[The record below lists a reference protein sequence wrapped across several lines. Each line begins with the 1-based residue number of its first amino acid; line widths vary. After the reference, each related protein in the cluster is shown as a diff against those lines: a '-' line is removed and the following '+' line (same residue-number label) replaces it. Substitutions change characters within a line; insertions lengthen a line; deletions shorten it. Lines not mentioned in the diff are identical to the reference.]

1 MNDKLEAAL
10 KVHADYKGDVC
21 FHEAMASW
29 FEQQAAV
36 TDPYSSVAN
45 AYEYARLKEKAEDHR
60 ALQVKAGRKMHE
72 AYAKLDALQRANN
85 ERLLRKPRLWW
96 FQR

>member
-1 MNDKLEAAL
+1 MNDKIEAAL
-10 KVHADYKGDVC
+10 KMHADRKGDVC

-29 FEQQAAV
+29 YEQQAAV
-36 TDPYSSVAN
+36 TDPHSSVAN

-60 ALQVKAGRKMHE
+60 ELQAKAGRKMHE

>member
-10 KVHADYKGDVC
+10 KAHADHKSDVC

-36 TDPYSSVAN
+36 TDPHSSVAN
-45 AYEYARLKEKAEDHR
+45 AYVYARLKEKAEDHR
-60 ALQVKAGRKMHE
+60 ALQAKAGRKMHE
-72 AYAKLDALQRANN
+72 AYAKLDALQRANK
-85 ERLLRKPRLWW
+85 ERSTSNGKRW
-96 FQR
+96 FWRR

>member
-10 KVHADYKGDVC
+10 KVHADHKGDVC
-21 FHEAMASW
+21 FHEVMASW

-36 TDPYSSVAN
+36 TDPHGSVAN
-45 AYEYARLKEKAEDHR
+45 AYEYARLKEKAENHR
-60 ALQVKAGRKMHE
+60 ELQAKAGRKMHE
-72 AYAKLDALQRANN
+72 AYAKLDALQRANK